1 VLEPRTLKKF
11 LSGSLKM
18 ASNIMRVRIPLER
31 IGVLIGT
38 SGRIKMTVESK
49 FDVKIDVEGSVGE
62 VSITLNSSS
71 SDPVGLFRARDIIL
85 AIGRGFSPERAFKLF
100 SEEATLV
107 VIDLREIFGKSE
119 SDISRVKGRI
129 IGRNG
134 KARRL
139 IEEMSGASIC
149 VYGHS
154 VAIIGD
160 QGQYVVAKE
169 AIERLIRGD
178 QHKSVY
184 DFLQRKRRELRLK
197 EAEIWKESAPFSKP
211 LNNQE
216 NAEAE

>member
-1 VLEPRTLKKF
+1 ML

-18 ASNIMRVRIPLER
+18 ANNIMRIRIPLER

-38 SGRIKMTVESK
+38 SGRIKTTIENK
-49 FDVKIDVEGSVGE
+49 YDVNIDVEGSAGE
-62 VSITLNSSS
+62 VSITLNSVS
-71 SDPVGLFRARDIIL
+71 SDPVGLFRARDIVL

-100 SEEATLV
+100 NEEATLI
-107 VIDLREIFGKSE
+107 VIDLREIFGKSD
-119 SDISRVKGRI
+119 SNISRIKGRI

-139 IEEMSGASIC
+139 IEELSGASIC

-160 QGQYVVAKE
+160 QGQFVVAKE

-178 QHKSVY
+178 QHRSVY
-184 DFLQRKRRELRLK
+184 DFLQRKRRELRLM
-197 EAEIWKESAPFSKP
+197 EAEIWQETDQYSKP
-211 LNNQE
+211 LMDNSDSVE
-216 NAEAE
+216 TE

>member
-1 VLEPRTLKKF
+1 
-11 LSGSLKM
+11 M

-38 SGRIKMTVESK
+38 SGKIKKTVENK
-49 FDVKIDVEGSVGE
+49 FDVNIDVEGSVGE
-62 VSITLNSSS
+62 VSITLNSAS

-107 VIDLREIFGKSE
+107 VIDLREIFGKSD

-139 IEEMSGASIC
+139 IEELSGASIC

-160 QGQYVVAKE
+160 QGQFEVAKE

-197 EAEIWKESAPFSKP
+197 EAEIWRESAPFSKP
-211 LNNQE
+211 LNDHQDC
-216 NAEAE
+216 AETE

>member
-1 VLEPRTLKKF
+1 
-11 LSGSLKM
+11 M
-18 ASNIMRVRIPLER
+18 ANNIMRVRIPLER

-38 SGRIKMTVESK
+38 SGSIKTTIENK
-49 FDVKIDVEGSVGE
+49 FEVNIDVEGNAEE
-62 VSITLNSSS
+62 VSITLNSTST
-71 SDPVGLFRARDIIL
+71 DPVGLFRARDIIL

-100 SEEATLV
+100 NEEVTLV
-107 VIDLREIFGKSE
+107 VIDLREIFGKSD

-154 VAIIGD
+154 VAIIGN
-160 QGQYVVAKE
+160 QGQFVIAKE

-178 QHKSVY
+178 QHRSVY
-184 DFLQRKRRELRLK
+184 DFLQRKRRELRLQ
-197 EAEIWKESAPFSKP
+197 EAEIWQVSPSFRKP
-211 LNNQE
+211 LNDHQDP
-216 NAEAE
+216 AEAE